1 MRQQADGSEVKG
13 RMGRVGEWESGRI
26 VGKNDIRAIEGK
38 GGRKMEKIKCVMY
51 YASKPLVILMTMV
64 VLAGLP
70 ETDVIAKEAAINT
83 KETISIAREPV
94 AGSKE
99 TDVSAQED
107 GVCAKET
114 YVSARENGVGTKG
127 TGVSTQE
134 SADGTKRTGGI
145 VEKGAL
151 GLKQTTVTKGLSE
164 GPSGSGDLPV
174 LETEMINNN
183 GRTKAVISAKDPDG
197 VVLIQIDND
206 CVGIR
211 KTIYESDFTTGKGLK
226 HKIIMDFPLTANGRY
241 NIYAYDSAGNANSC
255 ILNVRDIERKDISV
269 YIRKA
274 RFNQKDIHTLQAS
287 A

>member
-38 GGRKMEKIKCVMY
+38 GGRKMEKIKRVMD

-70 ETDVIAKEAAINT
+70 ETAVIAKEAAINT

-107 GVCAKET
+107 GVCTKET
-114 YVSARENGVGTKG
+114 DVR
-127 TGVSTQE
+127 
-134 SADGTKRTGGI
+134 
-145 VEKGAL
+145 
-151 GLKQTTVTKGLSE
+151 QTTVTKGLSE
-164 GPSGSGDLPV
+164 GSSGSGDLPV

-183 GRTKAVISAKDPDG
+183 GRTRAVISAKDPDG

-211 KTIYESDFTTGKGLK
+211 KTIYQSDFTTGKGLK